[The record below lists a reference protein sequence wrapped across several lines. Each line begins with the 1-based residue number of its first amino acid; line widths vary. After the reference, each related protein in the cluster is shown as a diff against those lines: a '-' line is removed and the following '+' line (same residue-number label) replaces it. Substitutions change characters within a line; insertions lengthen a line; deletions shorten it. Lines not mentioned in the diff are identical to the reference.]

1 MIMIA
6 TVMMRMMRMMAACQN
21 DEDADMSKSPLGSK
35 ANSTRGPEQDQ
46 TGHGSEVKYIK

>member
-1 MIMIA
+1 MIA
-6 TVMMRMMRMMAACQN
+6 TVMMRMMRMMAACHCQN
-21 DEDADMSKSPLGSK
+21 DADADMSKSPLGSK